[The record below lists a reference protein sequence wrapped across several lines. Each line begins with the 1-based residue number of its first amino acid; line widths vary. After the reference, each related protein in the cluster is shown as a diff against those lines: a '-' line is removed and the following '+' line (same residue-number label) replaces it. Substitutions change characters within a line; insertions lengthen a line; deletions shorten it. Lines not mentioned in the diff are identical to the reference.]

1 MSHPVHEKKTAE
13 EWEKWK
19 RRTSSSTSPSFTSV
33 TISSVMSSP
42 SPSPSQNGSSSD
54 VSMIE
59 GDSRLADVCRLRGTL
74 GLFLTVRP
82 GVLALLGVAAAL
94 LGVTFGD
101 GFVGVRWGFEGVVFG
116 VASVVAFASQGGEAA
131 PLLAAS
137 PGERTGDFPFG
148 VDMVRVRGVG
158 EILAFTFVSDSD
170 V

>member
-1 MSHPVHEKKTAE
+1 
-13 EWEKWK
+13 
-19 RRTSSSTSPSFTSV
+19 
-33 TISSVMSSP
+33 MSSA

-59 GDSRLADVCRLRGTL
+59 GDSRLADACRLRGTL

-82 GVLALLGVAAAL
+82 GVLALLGVAAL

-101 GFVGVRWGFEGVVFG
+101 GFVGVRWGFEGVVLG
-116 VASVVAFASQGGEAA
+116 VASVVAFASPGGEAA
-131 PLLAAS
+131 PLFAVS